1 MKLDYDMISPITGNK
16 CVIVEADE
24 NTSINSYMCIETG
37 YTTTDNFVV
46 GSEFVKSYETQIT
59 ELLKKIKYID
69 EDMNLVWYP
78 AFLNVPQAGMLYCV
92 AKNNSYQWEVAEIVN
107 LLGEERLKYPIPG
120 KKNEYYTSRLDT
132 DNAIQFER
140 ENFENALDHFY
151 GLVNKAYQ
159 NAN

>member
-37 YTTTDNFVV
+37 YTTTDNFVID
-46 GSEFVKSYETQIT
+46 SEFVKSYETQIT
-59 ELLKKIKYID
+59 ELMKKIKYVD
-69 EDMNLVWYP
+69 EDMKLVWYP

-92 AKNNSYQWEVAEIVN
+92 ANDNSYHWEVAEIVN

-120 KKNEYYTSRLDT
+120 KINEYYTSRLDT
-132 DNAIQFER
+132 DNAIQFEK